1 MVWAKVVGVIAIL
14 IGLAYCFAAMG
25 VEALENLT
33 DSAGGPWTQG
43 IVAIAIGVGLLVY
56 AERKAKD
63 SPAQYDHRLSNL
75 RDDQDGADS

>member
-1 MVWAKVVGVIAIL
+1 MVWVKVIGAVFVL
-14 IGLAYCFAAMG
+14 MGLAYVFAAMG

-63 SPAQYDHRLSNL
+63 SPAQYDHRLTNL
-75 RDDQDGADS
+75 RDDQDGADN